1 MVKAMATRMMAAV
14 AISGLGWALG
24 VVALTILMGG
34 TVEVPSGIS
43 WT

>member
-1 MVKAMATRMMAAV
+1 MATRMVAAMAV
-14 AISGLGWALG
+14 SGLGWALG
-24 VVALTILMGG
+24 LLASAVLLGG